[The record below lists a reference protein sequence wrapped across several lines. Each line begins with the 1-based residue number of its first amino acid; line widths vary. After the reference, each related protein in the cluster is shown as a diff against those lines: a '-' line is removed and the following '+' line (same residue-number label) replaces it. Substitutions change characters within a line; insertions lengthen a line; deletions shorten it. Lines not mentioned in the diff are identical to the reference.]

1 MQNKLLGFLL
11 ISAFISSCAHVSE
24 YTLAIQYVP
33 QKHVPPASA
42 RLQNHPITVTMFI
55 DGRTV
60 DNTAYI
66 GEKGGGRSAV
76 IARCAQGEPSAA
88 AAGALRDFLIRT
100 GYAVSSEMP
109 AWNLA
114 ENSISKAWSPLVIGG
129 RIDAFTVTCD
139 TDQPVTRYHAF
150 VKLRLIFADSQRG
163 RILHTTTIE
172 STSGLEHFRCTQEGM
187 QEQINSALSLALEKI
202 LDNNYLDN
210 ILREVG
216 NVRDENLLE

>member
-1 MQNKLLGFLL
+1 MRNKLLCCLL
-11 ISAFISSCAHVSE
+11 ISVVISSCAHVSE

-60 DNTAYI
+60 DNTAFI
-66 GEKGGGRSAV
+66 GEKGAGRSAV
-76 IARCAQGEPSAA
+76 IARCAQGETAA
-88 AAGALRDFLIRT
+88 AAAEALRNLLIRA

-109 AWNLA
+109 AWNLE
-114 ENSISKAWSPLVIGG
+114 ENSISKSWTPLVIGG
-129 RIDAFTVTCD
+129 RVEAFEVICD
-139 TDQPVTRYHAF
+139 SEQVATRYRAV
-150 VKLRLIFADSQRG
+150 VKLRLVFADSQRG

-202 LDNNYLDN
+202 PDNNYLDN
-210 ILREVG
+210 VLREVG
-216 NVRDENLLE
+216 SVRDENLLE